1 MSWTRPPERSHRS
14 CFGAGE
20 PLMSPCFDEI
30 ASTLHER
37 GYRVGIVTN
46 GTLLDRHA
54 ETVPYCLDKIYV
66 SVDGP
71 EQLHDS
77 IRGREHSGRSGESA
91 CSKEGGAFT
100 AGGLYGRFDGGA
112 ERATEGVFC

>member
-1 MSWTRPPERSHRS
+1 
-14 CFGAGE
+14 
-20 PLMSPCFDEI
+20 MSPCFDE
-30 ASTLHER
+30 SPPHFMNGGT
-37 GYRVGIVTN
+37 GSGIVTN

-54 ETVPYCLDKIYV
+54 ETVPDCLDKIYV

-77 IRGREHSGRSGESA
+77 IRGAGTFRKIRENLLAVKRA
-91 CSKEGGAFT
+91 APFT

-112 ERATEGVFC
+112 ERAAEGVFC